1 MSGDFF
7 AQKLYRLLGLHPA
20 FLDIPP
26 KICAT
31 LDILGESWYTRLS
44 TQRDRVLTLENI
56 DCQKGGRIP
65 VNERKL
71 KILAAIVEEYVRTGE
86 PVGSKAI
93 ANLPGIGVSAATVRN
108 DMAMLEQLGLLEQ
121 PHTSAG
127 RVPTISGYR
136 LYIEELMRPP
146 ALSDEE
152 RQRLDDMLEAQG
164 PLTEELLIQNAT
176 TALAELTQCAAVV
189 SDFSPKF
196 SIISKVE
203 VIPAGKR
210 VYVVLLITSG
220 GAIKNKACRLEFDL
234 TNEQLGKFS
243 EYLAQNLEGV
253 SVADLS
259 DERMANLTAA
269 MSAYMMTMAPLVQ
282 GICEISRDLR
292 QHALL
297 FKGEKNLFS
306 CEELDKMEVVRF
318 IEHKDELVKLLDDS
332 FSGIRVVFGEGND
345 SFVIGN
351 SSMIVSKYRKGEQN
365 VGSLGVIGPM
375 RLDYAK
381 VIPYLEYFSQ
391 KITDLISDGG
401 EEVPPPETKQIDT

>member
-1 MSGDFF
+1 
-7 AQKLYRLLGLHPA
+7 
-20 FLDIPP
+20 
-26 KICAT
+26 
-31 LDILGESWYTRLS
+31 E
-44 TQRDRVLTLENI
+44 
-56 DCQKGGRIP
+56 
-65 VNERKL
+65 
-71 KILAAIVEEYVRTGE
+71 
-86 PVGSKAI
+86 
-93 ANLPGIGVSAATVRN
+93 
-108 DMAMLEQLGLLEQ
+108 
-121 PHTSAG
+121 
-127 RVPTISGYR
+127 
-136 LYIEELMRPP
+136 
-146 ALSDEE
+146 
-152 RQRLDDMLEAQG
+152 RLDDMLGAQG

-196 SIISKVE
+196 SVISKVE
-203 VIPAGKR
+203 VIPAGRR

-220 GAIKNKACRLEFDL
+220 GSIKNKACRLEFDL
-234 TNEQLGKFS
+234 TNEQLGQFS
-243 EYLAQNLEGV
+243 EYLSKNLEGV

-282 GICEISRDLR
+282 GICEISRALR

-306 CEELDKMEVVRF
+306 HEELDKMEIVRF

-332 FSGIRVVFGEGND
+332 FSGIRVMFGEGGDN
-345 SFVIGN
+345 FVIGN

-381 VIPYLEYFSQ
+381 VIPYLQYFSQ
-391 KITDLISDGG
+391 KITDLIS
-401 EEVPPPETKQIDT
+401 EQETAEMPPASDDSQDV